1 MPYFAIAQ
9 PGWLWYSV
17 RVIMRVGRT
26 RRVLMSVAFVAA
38 VWGGV
43 SSWFYINDLV
53 QPVLQPV
60 NQSYEGYTS
69 VPRKSPG
76 LRMEPFSFKG
86 WDGGDVQAVIAVKDG
101 EESSRQLSVI
111 GDLMNNP
118 VERLGQID
126 YVLVCVDWDHGI
138 RSALPVAESLT
149 AAGLTCV
156 LWEPRGADDRRPY
169 CTHGLKECRDV
180 PLLLDAI
187 AARSGK
193 AAPVF
198 AAVGQGYGA
207 SLLLQA
213 AAIEPRI
220 RGLVSIDAYASLR
233 QSVERTMP
241 EGLFRP
247 VMMWLMDQRISRTA
261 GIESFDV
268 APVERAASLDRNVPV
283 LVVNL
288 AQDSPVSNFKDA
300 MTIYRRLSSDQRD
313 VWTLRTQEDAADAA
327 HREVAMGKGRNR
339 VAVQVGLL
347 NDEDSAMSS
356 IVRWMDECVVNAV
369 QAPRVYDPA
378 RPDLT
383 VSGIKL

>member
-1 MPYFAIAQ
+1 MPHFAIAEW
-9 PGWLWYSV
+9 GGLWYS
-17 RVIMRVGRT
+17 T
-26 RRVLMSVAFVAA
+26 RDMPKPRRARKFLMSIALIAA

-43 SSWFYINDLV
+43 STWFYINDLV
-53 QPVLQPV
+53 EPVLAPL
-60 NQSYEGYTS
+60 NQSYVGYTN
-69 VPRKSPG
+69 VPRRVPG
-76 LRMEPFSFKG
+76 LRMEPFTFKG

-111 GDLMNNP
+111 GDLMNTP
-118 VERLGQID
+118 AERLHQID

-156 LWEPRGADDRRPY
+156 LWEPRGMEDRRPY

-180 PLLLDAI
+180 PMLLDAV

-193 AAPVF
+193 SAPVF

-207 SLLLQA
+207 ALLLQA
-213 AAIEPRI
+213 TAIEPRI

-241 EGLFRP
+241 QGLLRP
-247 VMMWLMDQRISRTA
+247 VVMWLMDQRIRRTA
-261 GIESFDV
+261 GMESFDV
-268 APVERAASLDRNVPV
+268 APVERAADVDRNVPV

-300 MTIYRRLSSDQRD
+300 MTIYRRLPSDHRD
-313 VWTLRTQEDAADAA
+313 VWTLRSDADPAGASI
-327 HREVAMGKGRNR
+327 REVTLGRGTR
-339 VAVQVGLL
+339 RESVSVGLL
-347 NDEDSAMSS
+347 DDEDSAMSS
-356 IVRWMDECVVNAV
+356 IVYWINDRVVDAV
-369 QAPRVYDPA
+369 EAPRVNDPA

-383 VSGIKL
+383 SRIRL